1 MSEYN
6 FKKLVKEKT
15 KEAAFKDLIGLK
27 NMPGK
32 HTKMVN
38 LHYSDLCIQ
47 EYLLDGNSNTEISKI
62 IFEARGRN
70 LNIKA
75 HKRWQYGDDLCL
87 GCNVNIETEDELLT
101 CPGFCESKETENEV
115 ISYSLVFGKSVSEM
129 IKVATVIRKRLKV
142 RQKLLENGWKW
153 MESKWC

>member
-1 MSEYN
+1 M
-6 FKKLVKEKT
+6 
-15 KEAAFKDLIGLK
+15 
-27 NMPGK
+27 
-32 HTKMVN
+32 
-38 LHYSDLCIQ
+38 
-47 EYLLDGNSNTEISKI
+47 
-62 IFEARGRN
+62 
-70 LNIKA
+70 NIKA

-142 RQKLLENGWKW
+142 RQKLLDKNGWKLNDASLANGSPCAQ
-153 MESKWC
+153 MT